1 MPGYLRPPCWPCG
14 SAYTS
19 RTERCKAWQRG
30 VVQAT
35 ARLRSRSMLNVPGT
49 PCLSSIVQPVTRFRM
64 NVNEIN
70 AYVQRTR
77 EIIGE
82 RSQSEIAYDDSVVA
96 HLSRGKDIK
105 RAIRAANQEHPEEA
119 LKPGPEHWADLAA
132 RYEYILEHKAIL
144 KTLGMKE

>member
-1 MPGYLRPPCWPCG
+1 LMFH
-14 SAYTS
+14 
-19 RTERCKAWQRG
+19 TERLGRAMPDPYC
-30 VVQAT
+30 
-35 ARLRSRSMLNVPGT
+35 
-49 PCLSSIVQPVTRFRM
+49 QPVTGFRM

-70 AYVQRTR
+70 DYLQRAR

-119 LKPGPEHWADLAA
+119 LEPGPEHWADLAV

>member
-1 MPGYLRPPCWPCG
+1 
-14 SAYTS
+14 
-19 RTERCKAWQRG
+19 
-30 VVQAT
+30 
-35 ARLRSRSMLNVPGT
+35 MLNVPGT

-70 AYVQRTR
+70 AYVQRAR
-77 EIIGE
+77 EIIGD

-96 HLSRGKDIK
+96 HLSRGMDIK

-119 LKPGPEHWADLAA
+119 LAPGPEHWADLAA